1 MVQSFSGVAAFV
13 SSANHDVPAVAIRPK
28 VVAARAGDVVA
39 RFPGD
44 VLYAVK
50 CNDHPLVLQA
60 LHRGGV
66 RHFDTASIR
75 EIRTVK
81 GLLPD
86 AVCHFMHPVKT
97 APAIAEAYH
106 AHGVRRFVVDHEDE
120 LAKIVAATDG
130 ATDLELFVRLAVPGD
145 GAMLTLTGKFG
156 AEPEAAA
163 DLVVRAKALAKRVGI
178 TFHVGSQCLDPD
190 AFTRAVRMAAEVARA
205 AGGIDDLDV
214 GGGFPAAYDGTEPD
228 FAAFVAAIC
237 AAVAETRLVCRL
249 QCEPGR
255 LLVADGASVLAKVE
269 LRRGRGLYLNDG
281 VYGNLAELKWLGPKF
296 AMRRVGKRGPASIE
310 PFDLFGPT
318 CDSID
323 SMPGPHHLPD
333 DIAAGQW
340 IEVGMMG
347 AYSLALRTGFNGF
360 SDHRCVVVN
369 DAPWYAAGTAGLK
382 RAA

>member
-1 MVQSFSGVAAFV
+1 
-13 SSANHDVPAVAIRPK
+13 
-28 VVAARAGDVVA
+28 
-39 RFPGD
+39 
-44 VLYAVK
+44 
-50 CNDHPLVLQA
+50 
-60 LHRGGV
+60 
-66 RHFDTASIR
+66 
-75 EIRTVK
+75 
-81 GLLPD
+81 
-86 AVCHFMHPVKT
+86 MHPVKT

-163 DLVVRAKALAKRVGI
+163 DLVVRAKALSKRVGV
-178 TFHVGSQCLDPD
+178 TFHVGSQCLDTQ
-190 AFTRAVRMAAEVARA
+190 AFARAVRMVAGVA
-205 AGGIDDLDV
+205 KDAGGIDDLDV

-228 FAAFVAAIC
+228 FAAFVAAIH
-237 AAVAETRLVCRL
+237 AALAETGLVCRL

-296 AMRRVGKRGPASIE
+296 AMRRVGKAPNGVKPASIE
-310 PFDLFGPT
+310 SFDLFGPT

-333 DIAAGQW
+333 DITAGAW

-347 AYSLALRTGFNGF
+347 AYSPRVAHRLQRLLRPPLRRRQRRAVVRGGGWCGGAEAGGLGWNGSMPRLSGLRIHNVLKSTGTQ
-360 SDHRCVVVN
+360 
-369 DAPWYAAGTAGLK
+369 PPKL
-382 RAA
+382 